1 MRAFVLLLL
10 LALPLC
16 PATIRLYLKDG
27 TFQKVREYQ
36 ATGDRIRL
44 FTTERADWEEIPKE
58 LVDLERTEAELR
70 QFKEADAAD
79 AKIEA
84 EEKKA
89 EDDVRK
95 EIRSIPADPGVY
107 YVNDA
112 GKVEALKQA
121 ESKLV
126 TNKKRSVLKVL
137 SPIPVFS
144 GKATVEIEGA
154 SSKFHVIEERPNF
167 YFRLAKDERIALV
180 RVKVN
185 GKKTA
190 RIVQNLDIIPV
201 VKEIEIKMETVEIFR
216 RQVADGL
223 YKVWPQDTIEAG
235 EYALVEYT
243 EGQNS
248 AIIYD
253 FLRR

>member
-36 ATGDRIRL
+36 ATGDRIR
-44 FTTERADWEEIPKE
+44 FFSTERADWEEIPKE

-167 YFRLAKDERIALV
+167 YFR
-180 RVKVN
+180 
-185 GKKTA
+185 
-190 RIVQNLDIIPV
+190 
-201 VKEIEIKMETVEIFR
+201 
-216 RQVADGL
+216 
-223 YKVWPQDTIEAG
+223 
-235 EYALVEYT
+235 
-243 EGQNS
+243 
-248 AIIYD
+248 
-253 FLRR
+253 